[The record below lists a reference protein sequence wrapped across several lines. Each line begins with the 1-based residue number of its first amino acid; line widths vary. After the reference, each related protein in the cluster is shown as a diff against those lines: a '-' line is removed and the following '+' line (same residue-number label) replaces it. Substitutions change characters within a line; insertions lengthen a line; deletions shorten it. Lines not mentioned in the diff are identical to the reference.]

1 MQPRRILP
9 LLLATVVT
17 ATTAGCRNA
26 TTPAAMPPEPDMKS
40 TEQLQPPVKI
50 TARETAPKTSDRG

>member
-1 MQPRRILP
+1 MQPRRILS
-9 LLLATVVT
+9 LLLTAVIT

-26 TTPAAMPPEPDMKS
+26 TTRAAVPPEPDVKL

-50 TARETAPKTSDRG
+50 TARETAPNATDRG